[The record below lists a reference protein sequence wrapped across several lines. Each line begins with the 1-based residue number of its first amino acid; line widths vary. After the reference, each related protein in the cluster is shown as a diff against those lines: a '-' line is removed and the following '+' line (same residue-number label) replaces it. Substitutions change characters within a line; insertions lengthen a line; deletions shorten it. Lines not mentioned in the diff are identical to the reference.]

1 MSKETKHILV
11 PKHSKLSEKQKEE
24 LFRKYNISMKELPKI
39 MKNDPAIRHLDAKA
53 GDVIMVI
60 RESVTT
66 GETIFYRGV
75 IDAE

>member
-1 MSKETKHILV
+1 MSKETKHALV

-39 MKNDPAIRHLDAKA
+39 MKNDPAIKHLDPKA
-53 GDVIMVI
+53 GDVIIVV
-60 RESVTT
+60 RESGTT

-75 IDAE
+75 ADAE